1 MIIIKNKIK
10 IMKYLVTNNKNM
22 INIMKLFI
30 NIMIS
35 NKIKIQKLI
44 KINQNYQNKI
54 KILKKI

>member
-44 KINQNYQNKI
+44 KIN
-54 KILKKI
+54 